1 MRDGLDP
8 LVLAGIELMLV
19 GMGTV
24 FVFLTLLVFVVKLM
38 SAVMYAPEGG
48 GSARGLDFG
57 DRMTDPQTCLVIV
70 PVDSSATYTQFWDE
84 ALLNILTEIFHRDE

>member
-1 MRDGLDP
+1 MRDGLDS

-38 SAVMYAPEGG
+38 SAMVARFVTTKEPTAA
-48 GSARGLDFG
+48 SAS
-57 DRMTDPQTCLVIV
+57 QTTGAVAIPAAHV
-70 PVDSSATYTQFWDE
+70 AAIAAAIDQ
-84 ALLNILTEIFHRDE
+84 HRIR

>member
-8 LVLAGIELMLV
+8 LVLAGVELMLV

-38 SAVMYAPEGG
+38 SAMVARFVTTKDSAAAPV
-48 GSARGLDFG
+48 S
-57 DRMTDPQTCLVIV
+57 QTSGRVAIPAAHVAVIAAAI
-70 PVDSSATYTQFWDE
+70 DQ
-84 ALLNILTEIFHRDE
+84 HRNR